1 MPRVSVSRELL
12 ASRDDVW
19 AFLADPSR
27 FSDWWPGVAAVTPD
41 RLGLAP
47 GGRWQLHG
55 VDRPTLRRQATSSGL
70 LLVREVVTGERVAWT
85 MTGDHVDAE
94 LRLAANGPDRTIVVL
109 EVDAP
114 WFSGIR
120 RGLARRALTRLHA
133 RCRASDPP

>member
-114 WFSGIR
+114 WFSGIG

-133 RCRASDPP
+133 RCRASDPT